1 MPRRDAK
8 TDRAILGLRPAIWKR
23 AVMAQDGPRIAE
35 ISAEAFREFAK
46 RYASSPEIGPIQTSL
61 DRGIEEPDDC
71 DHDMPDISKVFATLP
86 TEGEAYMATDTVM
99 APGSLGAAMRAAG
112 AV

>member
-1 MPRRDAK
+1 
-8 TDRAILGLRPAIWKR
+8 
-23 AVMAQDGPRIAE
+23 
-35 ISAEAFREFAK
+35 
-46 RYASSPEIGPIQTSL
+46 
-61 DRGIEEPDDC
+61 
-71 DHDMPDISKVFATLP
+71 MPDISKVFATLP